1 MKRLCFVA
9 AALLMALS
17 ADAKLKL
24 AEVFTDCMV
33 LQCDKPLSVWGT
45 ATPGAEV
52 KVKVGRE
59 TGKAVAAATGVGASG
74 WPRCGPRARPW
85 PSG

>member
-33 LQCDKPLSVWGT
+33 LQCDKPLSVW
-45 ATPGAEV
+45 
-52 KVKVGRE
+52 
-59 TGKAVAAATGVGASG
+59 
-74 WPRCGPRARPW
+74 
-85 PSG
+85 